1 MALKLSKQ
9 TLTHVAPHPPLRDQ
23 LADHIRQ
30 AIATGDLAPGDRVPS
45 ENEIA
50 TAVGIDRATVGR
62 ALGILVNEGLIIRS
76 QGKPTVVAPA
86 VPVRHMS
93 TNRYAEQLRRL
104 RENAGRDTTAFV
116 ADHGADWDDY
126 TVDPLEYDEEAATE
140 TDAAY
145 LGIKPGTKI
154 MRRRMV
160 KQLRGEPIQIQR
172 SAVPMKLAKGKVLA
186 DPKVQPYPGGTL
198 AELYDSGLIPDG
210 ATLHVDE
217 TAIGRLPNPTER
229 RLLNLTAPTPVV
241 WDIVR
246 VFSVD
251 GVPVEVSRV
260 IAPMAGHAL
269 HYETTVS

>member
-1 MALKLSKQ
+1 MALKLTRQ

-50 TAVGIDRATVGR
+50 KQVEIDRATVGR

-93 TNRYAEQLRRL
+93 TNRYAEQLTEL
-104 RENAGRDTTAFV
+104 RAGRRDTTAFV
-116 ADHGADWDDY
+116 TDHGADWDDF
-126 TVDPLEYDEEAATE
+126 TVDPIEYDEETATE

-145 LGIKPGTKI
+145 LGIKTGTKI

-160 KQLRGEPIQIQR
+160 KRLAGEPIQIQR
-172 SAVPMKLAKGKVLA
+172 SAVPMKLARGKVLA
-186 DPKVQPYPGGTL
+186 DPKAQPYPGGTL
-198 AELYDSGLIPDG
+198 AELYDAGLIPDG
-210 ATLHVDE
+210 STLHVDE

-251 GVPVEVSRV
+251 AVPVEVSRV

>member
-9 TLTHVAPHPPLRDQ
+9 TISYVAPHPPLRDQ

-45 ENEIA
+45 ENDIA
-50 TAVGIDRATVGR
+50 TAIGIDRATVGR

-93 TNRYAEQLRRL
+93 TNRYAQQLAEL
-104 RENAGRDTTAFV
+104 RAGTRDTTAFV
-116 ADHGADWDDY
+116 TDHGADWDDY
-126 TVDPLEYDEEAATE
+126 TCDPLEYDEETATE
-140 TDAAY
+140 KDAEL

-160 KQLRGEPIQIQR
+160 KRLGGEPIQIQR
-172 SAVPMKLAKGKVLA
+172 SAVPMKLARGKVLA
-186 DPKVQPYPGGTL
+186 DPTAQPYPGGTL
-198 AELYDSGLIPDG
+198 AELYDAGLIPDG

>member
-9 TLTHVAPHPPLRDQ
+9 TLTQVAPHPPMRDQ

-30 AIATGDLAPGDRVPS
+30 AIATGDLNPGDRVPS
-45 ENEIA
+45 ENDIA
-50 TAVGIDRATVGR
+50 NAINIDRATVGR
-62 ALGILVNEGLIIRS
+62 ALAILVNEGLIIRS
-76 QGKPTVVAPA
+76 QGRPTIVAPA
-86 VPVRHMS
+86 IPVRHMS
-93 TNRYAEQLRRL
+93 TNRYAEQLTQL
-104 RENAGRDTTAFV
+104 RAGQRDTTAFV
-116 ADHGADWDDY
+116 TDHGAEWDEY
-126 TVDPLEYDEEAATE
+126 TVDPLEYDEETATE

-145 LGIKPGTKI
+145 LGIKTGTKI

-160 KQLRGEPIQIQR
+160 KRLAGEPIQIQR
-172 SAVPMKLAKGKVLA
+172 SAVPMKIAKGKVLA
-186 DPKVQPYPGGTL
+186 DPTVQPYPGGTL
-198 AELYDSGLIPDG
+198 AELYDAGLIPDG
-210 ATLHVDE
+210 SVLHVDE
-217 TAIGRLPNPTER
+217 TAVGRLPNPTER

-251 GVPVEVSRV
+251 GNPVEVSRV